1 MNKPDQTQSGFLA
14 MNVELLLTALLLAI
28 LANELYL
35 MASYMHTRYILK
47 NGMLLCNWPS
57 FDALHQ
63 S

>member
-1 MNKPDQTQSGFLA
+1 